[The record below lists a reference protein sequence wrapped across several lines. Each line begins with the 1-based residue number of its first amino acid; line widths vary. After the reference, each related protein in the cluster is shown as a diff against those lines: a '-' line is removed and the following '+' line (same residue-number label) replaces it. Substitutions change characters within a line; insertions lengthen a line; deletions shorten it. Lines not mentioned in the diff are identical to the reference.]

1 MNRMNTTT
9 TSTSTTTT
17 TNPFIWNQL
26 MHYIKNHKQQQ
37 TINND
42 QMDTSILNH
51 SYYPSMNS
59 IGIISKDSLSSID
72 YDYVNNKEQMNTA
85 TMMTMIMN
93 SELMMSMSNT
103 KQNTMNNNNNQLLTS
118 LASSPIT
125 TNTTSSSLSPTTS
138 VYHNHHH
145 EYYHQKS
152 PSSSPISPLPSLH
165 HQHRHHH
172 NHSHLHVK
180 RPMNAFMVWS
190 RGQRR
195 KMAQANPKMHNS
207 EISKRLGIEWK
218 LLTDNEKR
226 PFIDEAKRLRVNH
239 MKAYPDYKYR
249 PRRKLKHSRK
259 QENFTQSQ
267 SSLPLPPLP
276 PPIQDITYQLY
287 GTTHGL
293 SHYSLLNGSLIN
305 QSLLPSFP
313 ICDDQKTIHL
323 LNNLSNIFTDQYIEH
338 TTDGLNTLKSIE
350 SNSCMTISKPT
361 NVMNTNHG
369 NYSYNCEQQQEHHH
383 HQQQQQE
390 HHHHQRRQQQLL
402 LNKTNSLELKKP
414 TFMLSRLLDKIS
426 NNIENNNSIREVMTT
441 STSTMNNTIDTSI

>member
-1 MNRMNTTT
+1 MNTTT
-9 TSTSTTTT
+9 TITTTSTTTTTTTT

-26 MHYIKNHKQQQ
+26 MHYITNHKQQQ

-42 QMDTSILNH
+42 HMDTNILNH

-93 SELMMSMSNT
+93 SDLMMSMSNT
-103 KQNTMNNNNNQLLTS
+103 KQNTVNNNHNNNQLVTS

-138 VYHNHHH
+138 VYHHHQ
-145 EYYHQKS
+145 YYHQTS
-152 PSSSPISPLPSLH
+152 PSSSPLSPLPSLH
-165 HQHRHHH
+165 HQHRYHH
-172 NHSHLHVK
+172 NHNHLHVK

-259 QENFTQSQ
+259 QEKFTQSQ
-267 SSLPLPPLP
+267 PSLLPPPP
-276 PPIQDITYQLY
+276 PPIQ
-287 GTTHGL
+287 G
-293 SHYSLLNGSLIN
+293 
-305 QSLLPSFP
+305 
-313 ICDDQKTIHL
+313 K
-323 LNNLSNIFTDQYIEH
+323 
-338 TTDGLNTLKSIE
+338 
-350 SNSCMTISKPT
+350 
-361 NVMNTNHG
+361 
-369 NYSYNCEQQQEHHH
+369 
-383 HQQQQQE
+383 
-390 HHHHQRRQQQLL
+390 
-402 LNKTNSLELKKP
+402 
-414 TFMLSRLLDKIS
+414 
-426 NNIENNNSIREVMTT
+426 
-441 STSTMNNTIDTSI
+441 

>member
-9 TSTSTTTT
+9 TNTTT

-26 MHYIKNHKQQQ
+26 MHYITNHKQQQ

-42 QMDTSILNH
+42 HMDTNILNH

-103 KQNTMNNNNNQLLTS
+103 KQNTVNNNNHNNNNNQLLTS
-118 LASSPIT
+118 LASLPIT

-138 VYHNHHH
+138 VYHHRQ
-145 EYYHQKS
+145 YYHQTS
-152 PSSSPISPLPSLH
+152 PSSSPLSPLPSLH
-165 HQHRHHH
+165 HQHRYHH
-172 NHSHLHVK
+172 NHNHLHVK

-226 PFIDEAKRLRVNH
+226 PFIDEAKRLRMNH

-259 QENFTQSQ
+259 QEKFTQSQ
-267 SSLPLPPLP
+267 PSLLLPPLP
-276 PPIQDITYQLY
+276 PPPPIQDMTYQLY

-323 LNNLSNIFTDQYIEH
+323 LNNLSSIFTDQHIEH
-338 TTDGLNTLKSIE
+338 AADGLNTFKSIE

-361 NVMNTNHG
+361 NVMDTNHG
-369 NYSYNCEQQQEHHH
+369 NYSYNCEQQQQHHHHHRQHH
-383 HQQQQQE
+383 HQQQQQ
-390 HHHHQRRQQQLL
+390 LI
-402 LNKTNSLELKKP
+402 LNKTNSLELNKP

-426 NNIENNNSIREVMTT
+426 NNIENNDSIREVMTT
-441 STSTMNNTIDTSI
+441 STSTMNNTINTLI

>member
-9 TSTSTTTT
+9 ITTTTSTTTTTTTSTT

-26 MHYIKNHKQQQ
+26 MHYITNHKQQQ

-42 QMDTSILNH
+42 HMDTNILNH
-51 SYYPSMNS
+51 SYYPCMNS
-59 IGIISKDSLSSID
+59 IGIISKDSFSSID

-93 SELMMSMSNT
+93 SDLMMSMSNT
-103 KQNTMNNNNNQLLTS
+103 KQNTVNNNQLLTS

-138 VYHNHHH
+138 VYHHHHNHHQ
-145 EYYHQKS
+145 YYHQTS
-152 PSSSPISPLPSLH
+152 PCSSPVSPLPSFH
-165 HQHRHHH
+165 HQHRYHH
-172 NHSHLHVK
+172 NHVK

-226 PFIDEAKRLRVNH
+226 PFIDEAKRLRMNH

-259 QENFTQSQ
+259 QEKFTQSQ
-267 SSLPLPPLP
+267 PSLPLPLPLPP
-276 PPIQDITYQLY
+276 PPIQDMTYQLY

-293 SHYSLLNGSLIN
+293 SHCSLLNGSLIN
-305 QSLLPSFP
+305 PSLLPSFP
-313 ICDDQKTIHL
+313 ICDDKKTIHL
-323 LNNLSNIFTDQYIEH
+323 LNNLSSIFTDQYSEH
-338 TTDGLNTLKSIE
+338 TTDRLNTFKSIE

-361 NVMNTNHG
+361 NVMDTNHG
-369 NYSYNCEQQQEHHH
+369 NYSYNCEQQQHHH
-383 HQQQQQE
+383 HQQQQQ
-390 HHHHQRRQQQLL
+390 QQLIF
-402 LNKTNSLELKKP
+402 NKTNSLELNKP

-426 NNIENNNSIREVMTT
+426 NNIENNDSIRELMTT
-441 STSTMNNTIDTSI
+441 STSTINNTIDTLI